1 MSTAPVPSDEEFK
14 AAFSLLPKVLNLL
27 KKLSTVQGDQ
37 QKQIQ
42 AAVCIINFIIV
53 NKTGMTVIARVFV
66 HVGGRAKGSATT
78 LSYSS

>member
-1 MSTAPVPSDEEFK
+1 MSAAPVPSDEEFK

-42 AAVCIINFIIV
+42 AAVCVLNFQQDY
-53 NKTGMTVIARVFV
+53 GMTVLLIICIFV
-66 HVGGRAKGSATT
+66 G
-78 LSYSS
+78 

>member
-42 AAVCIINFIIV
+42 AAVCINFIIV

-66 HVGGRAKGSATT
+66 GGRAKGSATT